1 MPQTTPNVYNA
12 VPNLHGPT
20 FDILTIEHACDDCNA
35 GVHPAIPSGLTDTL
49 NCIGWLAMQDDPVFR
64 QALVAA
70 LPAFALLVWMSISGQ
85 PSLFAEWSTHHP
97 QLRDLAV
104 MLDPWLPLDQPRS
117 ISEWLQ

>member
-12 VPNLHGPT
+12 VPDLNGPA
-20 FDILTIEHACDDCNA
+20 FEILTIEQDCGDCNA
-35 GVHPAIPSGLTDTL
+35 GVHPAIPSGLTGTL
-49 NCIGWLAMQDDPVFR
+49 TCIGWLTMQDDPVFR

-70 LPAFALLVWMSISGQ
+70 LPAFALLVLMSISHQ
-85 PSLFAEWSTHHP
+85 PSLYAEWSTHHP

-117 ISEWLQ
+117 ISELLQ